1 MRVTDRV
8 NEEKR
13 RKENLQA
20 VEDLAR
26 RVEDWKGHDINSF
39 GDLLLQENFVVIK
52 NDNEREYQV
61 YLFER
66 IICCCKEVGAVG
78 KKDKKSNSILK
89 RPPSQRINKLQ
100 LKGRIFVNNITG
112 ASQIHHR
119 SGALVLIF
127 SSLALALTCGVYRTI
142 PSRSPMERRHE
153 RRGFHHQVSN

>member
-20 VEDLAR
+20 VEDLGR

-39 GDLLLQENFVVIK
+39 GDLLLQENFIVIK

-89 RPPSQRINKLQ
+89 RPPSQRVNKLQ

-119 SGALVLIF
+119 SGESLFPLFFCF
-127 SSLALALTCGVYRTI
+127 SLSKLT
-142 PSRSPMERRHE
+142 
-153 RRGFHHQVSN
+153 